1 MEYNITKFQKEDVDL
16 IIKTSFDYA
25 EYTCKLI
32 VEDTD
37 DESSNNNNALF
48 YKSAVLASRW
58 ANGFSYSNNEIL
70 VNFNLT
76 YCSNDLNPL
85 MNTKRVNPG
94 EYQYQLIVTR
104 DNIDKVLLNGIL
116 KVKEN
121 LTV

>member
-1 MEYNITKFQKEDVDL
+1 MEYNITKFQKEDVNL

-25 EYTCKLI
+25 NYTCKLI

-37 DESSNNNNALF
+37 DENLNNNNALF
-48 YKSAVLASRW
+48 YKSSVLNSTW
-58 ANGFSYSNNEIL
+58 NNGFSYSNNEIL

-76 YCSNDLNPL
+76 YCNNDLNSL

>member
-1 MEYNITKFQKEDVDL
+1 MEYNITKFQKEDVNL

-48 YKSAVLASRW
+48 YKSAVLTSRW

-85 MNTKRVNPG
+85 INTKRVNPG

>member
-1 MEYNITKFQKEDVDL
+1 MEYNITKFQKEDVNL

-25 EYTCKLI
+25 NYTCKLI
-32 VEDTD
+32 VEETD
-37 DESSNNNNALF
+37 DENLNNNNALF
-48 YKSAVLASRW
+48 YKSSVLNSTW
-58 ANGFSYSNNEIL
+58 NNGFSYSNNEIL

-76 YCSNDLNPL
+76 YCNNDLNSL